1 MVILVRWKT
10 LLSSSKLRRLCPSCR
25 FNNVLKRPSKT
36 EVFWAGPRHDK
47 SMITQP
53 LHLSDVKLKRNYKTF
68 FNILH
73 YHHHH
78 QHRPVNQLKEAWWSY
93 FLTSKYWCSAFEVQ
107 LESLIFFILS
117 YQDIVI
123 KHASFRANVRSL
135 QMLKNLNWKDDL
147 KFCQLHQFHPS
158 IAFHHQGT
166 WKACHGDQNEWR
178 MIVQFNCSFLAEL
191 LYPGR
196 QLEDGYKLEYLRCQV
211 FKPSRDLIWFKEK
224 KSFVE

>member
-1 MVILVRWKT
+1 MENWNEIT
-10 LLSSSKLRRLCPSCR
+10 
-25 FNNVLKRPSKT
+25 
-36 EVFWAGPRHDK
+36 RHF
-47 SMITQP
+47 S
-53 LHLSDVKLKRNYKTF
+53 TF
-68 FNILH
+68 FPTISTSEPIKGSLMILFSH
-73 YHHHH
+73 
-78 QHRPVNQLKEAWWSY
+78 
-93 FLTSKYWCSAFEVQ
+93 FLILMF
-107 LESLIFFILS
+107 SLQNVASEFRIFFILS
-117 YQDIVI
+117 YQDILI
-123 KHASFRANVRSL
+123 KHASFGANVRSL

-166 WKACHGDQNEWR
+166 WKACHGAQDEWR

-196 QLEDGYKLEYLRCQV
+196 QLEDGYKLDYLRCQV